1 VLHVTCLAVDKLMT
15 SPAAKRVRK
24 RRAVLRAAGL
34 RPIQIWAPDT
44 RRPGFAEE
52 ARRQSRLAA
61 ASDLADQDLLEFLD
75 AGVADMSEE

>member
-1 VLHVTCLAVDKLMT
+1 MT
-15 SPAAKRVRK
+15 SPTAKRVRK
-24 RRAVLRAAGL
+24 RRAALRAAGL

-44 RRPGFAEE
+44 RQPGFLEE

-75 AGVADMSEE
+75 AGVADMSED

>member
-1 VLHVTCLAVDKLMT
+1 MT

-52 ARRQSRLAA
+52 ARRQSRLAV

>member
-1 VLHVTCLAVDKLMT
+1 MT

-24 RRAVLRAAGL
+24 RRAILRAAGL

>member
-1 VLHVTCLAVDKLMT
+1 MLHVTCLAVDKLMT

-44 RRPGFAEE
+44 RRVGFAEE

>member
-1 VLHVTCLAVDKLMT
+1 MT

-34 RPIQIWAPDT
+34 RPIQIWVPDT

>member
-1 VLHVTCLAVDKLMT
+1 MT

-24 RRAVLRAAGL
+24 RRAALRAAGL

-61 ASDLADQDLLEFLD
+61 ASDLSDQDLLEFLD
-75 AGVADMSEE
+75 AGVADMSED

>member
-1 VLHVTCLAVDKLMT
+1 MT

-24 RRAVLRAAGL
+24 RRAALRAAGL

-44 RRPGFAEE
+44 RRAGFAEE

-61 ASDLADQDLLEFLD
+61 ESDLADPDLLEFLD
-75 AGVADMSEE
+75 AGVADMSED

>member
-1 VLHVTCLAVDKLMT
+1 VDKLMT

>member
-1 VLHVTCLAVDKLMT
+1 MT

-34 RPIQIWAPDT
+34 RPVQIWAPDT
-44 RRPGFAEE
+44 RQPGFAEE

-61 ASDLADQDLLEFLD
+61 ASDLSDQDLLEFLD
-75 AGVADMSEE
+75 TGVADMSED

>member
-1 VLHVTCLAVDKLMT
+1 MT

-52 ARRQSRLAA
+52 ARCQSRLAA

>member
-1 VLHVTCLAVDKLMT
+1 
-15 SPAAKRVRK
+15 
-24 RRAVLRAAGL
+24 L

-61 ASDLADQDLLEFLD
+61 ASDLSDQDLLEFLD
-75 AGVADMSEE
+75 AGVADMSED

>member
-1 VLHVTCLAVDKLMT
+1 MT

-34 RPIQIWAPDT
+34 RPIQIWATDT

-52 ARRQSRLAA
+52 ARRQSQLAA
-61 ASDLADQDLLEFLD
+61 ASELSDQDLSEFLD
-75 AGVADMSEE
+75 AGVADMSDA

>member
-1 VLHVTCLAVDKLMT
+1 MT
-15 SPAAKRVRK
+15 SQAAKRVRK
-24 RRAVLRAAGL
+24 RRAALRAAGL

-61 ASDLADQDLLEFLD
+61 ESDVADQDLLEFLD
-75 AGVADMSEE
+75 AGVADMSEG

>member
-1 VLHVTCLAVDKLMT
+1 MT

-61 ASDLADQDLLEFLD
+61 ASDLADRDLLEFLD
-75 AGVADMSEE
+75 AGVADMSED

>member
-1 VLHVTCLAVDKLMT
+1 MT

-44 RRPGFAEE
+44 RLPGFAEE